1 MLPTD
6 LETKT
11 RVRSFLASKGY
22 GLGRLDID
30 VEEGTVILTGQV
42 TSFYEK
48 QLAISCAQHVPHV
61 RHMNVDIDV
70 VDTGEKAEEAC
81 VLV

>member
-6 LETKT
+6 TETQT
-11 RVRSFLASKGY
+11 RVRTFLASKGY
-22 GLGRLDID
+22 GLGRLDVS
-30 VEEGTVILTGQV
+30 VEEGTVVLSGEV

-61 RHMNVDIDV
+61 RHMDVEIDV
-70 VDTGEKAEEAC
+70 VEVC
-81 VLV
+81 V